1 MRGALHTT
9 SSKVELV
16 DLLCDKNILCVHRHS
31 RCTSTIQ
38 KRTKELYLEQ
48 CGDIYVKVKN
58 NKQKP
63 YKIRWKD
70 SEELL
75 RGMQLSLFS
84 GCKLILSPS
93 LTYTQP

>member
-9 SSKVELV
+9 SAKAELV
-16 DLLCDKNILCVHRHS
+16 DLLCDKNTTVHGHS

-63 YKIRWKD
+63 YKIRWK
-70 SEELL
+70 
-75 RGMQLSLFS
+75 QF
-84 GCKLILSPS
+84 
-93 LTYTQP
+93 